1 MDIVFCSKAYCFNI
15 FAGRVIES
23 TRSLSRCNLG
33 NIAMETKERGVSSIK
48 MMDCCYF
55 AFTLE

>member
-55 AFTLE
+55 E